1 MVLSTLTGPGV
12 HVTLSNVQLYS
23 ASLIPKGGL
32 QGDHG
37 GQNTTP
43 PQRRQKGSP
52 RDISQL
58 LPPAQGFPL
67 I

>member
-32 QGDHG
+32 QGDRG

-43 PQRRQKGSP
+43 LQRRQKGSP